1 MDLTKLV
8 PETAA
13 AQALPPAGS
22 WWIWIAIA
30 IAVLVVIALVAI
42 AVIVIRRR
50 KRRGGDA
57 PALPAP
63 AAAPAI
69 ASVMAHDGKL
79 FRKGLPRRARRSL
92 DDFHPVV
99 VLGTESAAKADLIER
114 FSGVGHRRA
123 ELGAA
128 VARGDGYLRFALGT
142 DELVIELA
150 EEVCRAPRDV
160 VEPGLRSVLGKALR
174 RRAPLVVVAI
184 AADSLDRQSEPR
196 LLELGAAL
204 RSKIDALGDLAGR
217 QLAVRVVVAET
228 PGATRLAPLFHLLGL
243 PDVPAVIALGDAGE
257 ELLRA
262 RLLGYGQHLG
272 AALTGLPPAE
282 VLDVI
287 GFLDAAPALA
297 RALSLVTGA
306 LFADTGSEP
315 PPLPD
320 ALYLV
325 GASGGANPLLVPPAL
340 RRPGPSPLLRH
351 RVVALSLAVAGAGGL
366 AAAYHHRA
374 AAWSQA
380 SAAAWSYDLT
390 SDDELDLRALIR
402 AYTRPASSGVAALMT
417 PSFFGAG
424 PDVVAC
430 AFVEQVRQ
438 DGLVDGLEDDLV
450 AVAERRRPELPIY
463 RAALLY
469 ATTDGE
475 LGRLIADRVDEW
487 SSAVG
492 LRPALVADYL
502 RLAGPFRD
510 RRWLERLREA
520 ARSPVDGELEIRLR
534 DFLAGLGEVAG
545 EVAGADPA
553 ALEALVASARS
564 LRVTVEDQQR
574 FGAVQRALATD
585 ALAPLAPSFAAH
597 GRRFELLAELW
608 ESRAALDRVL
618 RAVIEADA
626 AVAERPVHTYADL
639 VVAIGPLLVPAIG
652 GGPETLILG
661 ETEHRV
667 DPAAAVSAL
676 RIAAAV
682 RVVARF
688 LEQPLADP
696 IDAVVP
702 RAASVAQ
709 LLPIVTP
716 AGVRARDRLDGRF
729 TRGAFELWVRPTT
742 IALAAVLDRLGERPL
757 VRERL
762 RQQAT
767 THLLAYAERYE
778 AALAEVY
785 GSFELDLAS
794 PAAARRILR
803 ALAGPASP
811 LRELARTVAYHAAIG
826 ADVGAPLLA
835 PFAPIHDRFGA
846 LAPIVDESKGDPP
859 LVAYQDI
866 LDEALVG
873 LDAPAAPPAAG
884 APGPA
889 FTPPARL
896 TLDVLAGAD
905 KTPAGQARLWV
916 AGAGLSPELAA
927 PFLAPF
933 DRLTDLGAREIE
945 GSLDDVH
952 HRFERSLHD
961 AVLSRFP
968 FAPGAEAEAS
978 LEELEAW
985 LHPTTGRVALEVLAV
1000 LEPTFVRR
1008 TRAAGGR
1015 IVYVASQGCSEA
1027 PGCVTVPRA
1036 LLDSLG
1042 RLATLADRLWD
1053 EAGKPRLLQVMV
1065 TPRPY
1070 RGDGRGGPVP
1080 ELVRLT
1086 VGDDGIFYFNQRP
1099 ARTALAIDWTR
1110 PHDAALALQLDASAQ
1125 ALAPPA
1131 IAVAASPWSLFRLLA
1146 LAERRGRVHTW
1157 RVPLDERR
1165 TIAVTF
1171 EVDDP
1176 ISPLFRAVRGR
1187 STVAAR
1193 GAP

>member
-1 MDLTKLV
+1 MDLSKLV

-13 AQALPPAGS
+13 APALPAAGS
-22 WWIWIAIA
+22 WWIWIAVA
-30 IAVLVVIALVAI
+30 IAVVVVIALIAI

-50 KRRGGDA
+50 RRSAKEA

-69 ASVMAHDGKL
+69 ASVMAHDGKR
-79 FRKGLPRRARRSL
+79 FRRGLPRRARRSL

-99 VLGTESAAKADLIER
+99 VLGTESAAKGELVER
-114 FSGVGHRRA
+114 HSGVGHRRA
-123 ELGAA
+123 ELGPA
-128 VARGDGYLRFALGT
+128 VALGDGYLRFALGT

-160 VEPGLRSVLGKALR
+160 VEPGLRAVLGKALR

-204 RSKIDALGDLAGR
+204 RSKIDALGELAGR
-217 QLAVRVVVAET
+217 SLAVRVVVVEA
-228 PGATRLAPLFHLLGL
+228 PGQARMAPLFHLLAL
-243 PDVPAVIALGDAGE
+243 PGVPAVIDLGDGGE
-257 ELLRA
+257 DLLRA

-297 RALSLVTGA
+297 RALSLLTGA

-315 PPLPD
+315 PPVPD

-325 GASGGANPLLVPPAL
+325 PASGGPNPLLVPPAL

-351 RVVALSLAVAGAGGL
+351 RVIALSLAVAGAAGL
-366 AAAYHHRA
+366 TAAYHHRA

-380 SAAAWSYDLT
+380 SAAAWSYELT
-390 SDDELDLRALIR
+390 GDDELDLRALIR
-402 AYTRPASSGVAALMT
+402 DYTRPASSGLTELVI
-417 PSFFGAG
+417 PSFFGVG
-424 PDVVAC
+424 PEVVAC

-438 DGLVDGLEDDLV
+438 DGLIDALEDDLV
-450 AVAERRRPELPIY
+450 VVAERRRPELPVY

-475 LGRLIADRVDEW
+475 LGRLIGDRIDEW

-492 LRPALVADYL
+492 LPPALVADYL

-520 ARSPVDGELEIRLR
+520 ARAPVDGELEIRLR
-534 DFLAGLGEVAG
+534 DFLAGLADVG
-545 EVAGADPA
+545 GADPA
-553 ALEALVASARS
+553 TLDALVATARG
-564 LRVTVEDQQR
+564 LRASVEDQQR

-585 ALAPLAPSFAAH
+585 VLAPLAPSFAAH
-597 GRRFELLAELW
+597 GRRFELLTELW
-608 ESRAALDRVL
+608 ESRAALDRIL

-639 VVAIGPLLVPAIG
+639 VVAVGPLLVPAIG

-661 ETEHRV
+661 ESEHRV
-667 DPAAAVSAL
+667 DPAAAVGAL
-676 RIAAAV
+676 RSMAAV
-682 RVVARF
+682 RVIAAF

-702 RAASVAQ
+702 RAASIAQ

-716 AGVRARDRLDGRF
+716 AGVRASDRLDGRF

-762 RQQAT
+762 RQQANA
-767 THLLAYAERYE
+767 HLAAYAERYE
-778 AALAEVY
+778 AALTEVY
-785 GSFELDLAS
+785 TSFEIDLAS

-826 ADVGAPLLA
+826 ADAGAPLLA

-884 APGPA
+884 APPGAA

-916 AGAGLSPELAA
+916 AGAGLSPELAV

-968 FAPGAEAEAS
+968 FAPGADAEAS

-985 LHPTTGRVALEVLAV
+985 LHPTTGRLALEVLTV

-1015 IVYVASQGCSEA
+1015 IVYVASQGCSDA

-1042 RLATLADRLWD
+1042 RLTTLADRLWD
-1053 EAGKPRLLQVMV
+1053 EAGKPRPLQVTV

-1070 RGDGRGGPVP
+1070 RGDRRGGPVP

-1086 VGDDGIFYFNQRP
+1086 VGDDGVFYFNQRP
-1099 ARTALAIDWTR
+1099 APTALAIDWTR
-1110 PHDAALALQLDASAQ
+1110 PHDAALALQLDRTGE

-1157 RVPLDERR
+1157 RVPLDGRR

-1176 ISPLFRAVRGR
+1176 ISPLFRAARGPA
-1187 STVAAR
+1187 TVAAR